1 MSAFSE
7 SPTAVPWKDPATQRA
22 SMIIVRTYWG
32 RFLCIQ
38 RLAGVS
44 RRSHSPPSVTKDT
57 ERLGSL
63 CGSVTS
69 NLGVW
74 LWLYAFRQASQ
85 SPGWEIPILRAVV
98 WEDWILNYSNT
109 QVRQRLHLS
118 SVWMI
123 CPFRMCWFS
132 FGELW
137 QSQHLLW
144 TTCSLLVFFPLA
156 ETACTSQVSSL
167 DPLNLWSGRW
177 ITPNP
182 WDWPKP
188 PTGLWLNKAMGP
200 LVEFKEALMIRFTG
214 S

>member
-118 SVWMI
+118 TVPPLLQAFGWDALLE
-123 CPFRMCWFS
+123 CVDLALGS
-132 FGELW
+132 FDNPN
-137 QSQHLLW
+137 
-144 TTCSLLVFFPLA
+144 TCYEPHAVF
-156 ETACTSQVSSL
+156 
-167 DPLNLWSGRW
+167 
-177 ITPNP
+177 
-182 WDWPKP
+182 
-188 PTGLWLNKAMGP
+188 
-200 LVEFKEALMIRFTG
+200 
-214 S
+214 